1 MLPLTHSFYLEVT
14 MIVIKI
20 NQDITVY
27 VDREPGTNTYEV
39 ISGDSEGHEG
49 RLASGITT
57 IAELFEVLQEH
68 FDV

>member
-1 MLPLTHSFYLEVT
+1 
-14 MIVIKI
+14 MITIKV
-20 NQDITVY
+20 NSDITVY
-27 VDREPGTNTYEV
+27 VCKEQDTDTYEV

-57 IAELFEVLQEH
+57 IAELFEVLQEY

>member
-1 MLPLTHSFYLEVT
+1 

-20 NQDITVY
+20 NPEITVY
-27 VDREPGTNTYEV
+27 VDREPDTNTYEV
-39 ISGDSEGHEG
+39 ISSDSEGHEG

-57 IAELFEVLQEH
+57 IAELFEVLQEY

>member
-1 MLPLTHSFYLEVT
+1 MLPLTHSFSLEVT

-57 IAELFEVLQEH
+57 IAELFEVLQEY